1 LGAAGAGSAVLYP
14 LFLMTDVTDLL
25 RLNDR
30 VYLLV
35 RNPSSV
41 LVCWTWSG
49 SAAGAFESGVYEP
62 EIIVR
67 LAAAEDKNLMVECSA
82 RWNAGK
88 LYIRP
93 PAEGRVYA
101 ASVYALKKGGAKDK
115 LMESNAALTPVSS
128 AMSGLSAG
136 YASAEFFRQGSKEPV

>member
-1 LGAAGAGSAVLYP
+1 
-14 LFLMTDVTDLL
+14 MTDLTDLL

-30 VYLLV
+30 AYLLV

-41 LVCWTWSG
+41 FICWTWS
-49 SAAGAFESGVYEP
+49 AAVCGAFETGVYEP

-67 LAAAEDKNLMVECSA
+67 LAAVEDKSLAVECSA
-82 RWNAGK
+82 LWSAGK

-93 PAEGRVYA
+93 PAEGRVYSA
-101 ASVYALKKGGAKDK
+101 FVYARKKDGSKEK
-115 LMESNAALTPVSS
+115 LLESNAALTPVSS

-136 YASAEFFRQGSKEPV
+136 YASAEFFRQSLREPV